1 MGCYVASINLTRIPT
16 LADAALPDM
25 GTRSR
30 AALLVVSG
38 ALFVTVAAQASF
50 TPPSWFANAFASIGI
65 PIEGTPV
72 PITLQTLAVGL
83 TGAALGSRLG
93 FASLLLY
100 MMAGIAGLPVY
111 AGAMGDVISGEV
123 AFGAT
128 GGSVWGNG
136 TAFWSIPSGGYIVG
150 FVLAAFAI
158 GRLAER
164 GWDRSPLRTALAL
177 LAGSVLIYAIGLPW
191 LYASFDNMT
200 LALTL
205 DWGLWPFIP
214 GDTLK
219 LIVAAGALPGAWA
232 LIGRRS
238 SAERA

>member
-1 MGCYVASINLTRIPT
+1 MASVNLTRIPT
-16 LADAALPDM
+16 LADAAFPDM
-25 GTRSR
+25 GSRTR
-30 AALLVVSG
+30 AILLVVSG
-38 ALFVTVAAQASF
+38 ALFVAVAAQASF
-50 TPPSWFANAFASIGI
+50 TPPSWFASAFASVGV

-72 PITLQTLAVGL
+72 PVTLQTLAVGV
-83 TGAALGSRLG
+83 TGAALGSRFG
-93 FASLLLY
+93 IASLLLY
-100 MMAGIAGLPVY
+100 MMAGIVGLPVY

-128 GGSVWGNG
+128 GGSLWGG
-136 TAFWSIPSGGYIVG
+136 AAFWAIPSGGYIVG

-164 GWDRSPLRTALAL
+164 GWDRSPLRLALAL
-177 LAGSVLIYAIGLPW
+177 FVGSILIYAIGLPW
-191 LYASFDNMT
+191 LYASFDDMT
-200 LALTL
+200 LARTL

-219 LIVAAGALPGAWA
+219 LVISAGMLPGVWA

-238 SAERA
+238 PTAHE